1 MTILPLEILV
11 LDDEAMLLDLLP
23 AMLEPHSTVCCSS
36 LSDACEAISQ
46 DSTKFDLL
54 LCDLMMPK
62 GGGLDLHKWLL
73 EHHPAL
79 SEKVIFVTGGIGQDL
94 EERVLATNQPV
105 LYKPF
110 SIAKLHETLGKIVS
124 S

>member
-1 MTILPLEILV
+1 MTSAPLEILV
-11 LDDEAMLLDLLP
+11 LDDEAMLLELLP

-36 LSDACEAISQ
+36 LVEACAEV
-46 DSTKFDLL
+46 DRHSTKFDLL

-73 EHHPAL
+73 EHHPTL
-79 SEKVIFVTGGIGQDL
+79 SEKVIFVTGGVGQDL
-94 EERVLATNQPV
+94 EEKVLATNQPV
-105 LYKPF
+105 LHKPF
-110 SIAKLHETLGKIVS
+110 SIAKLHAMLEEVVS